1 MQAFT
6 EREPFRIWCLVADR
20 TGHGTHFM
28 RHTHIN
34 SYWNLSF
41 WLFDRNL
48 LATQRKWPNMCTQ
61 QIPYPNYT
69 NSIDLAR
76 SFGYS
81 GIIVASYARI
91 HFLNWFSLD
100 SRFCSLHLFPF
111 FPYVLFKFFHLEI
124 LLYDEVVHSF
134 MRLYSIT
141 VIYCIRFKWI
151 YEAFHSFVHTKIGK
165 TYQYGMELLPFN

>member
-6 EREPFRIWCLVADR
+6 EREPFRIWCSVADR

-111 FPYVLFKFFHLEI
+111 FRMYYSNFSTWKFYYMTKSYIVLCDYTALLSFTVFDSSEFTRHSI
-124 LLYDEVVHSF
+124 LLY
-134 MRLYSIT
+134 T
-141 VIYCIRFKWI
+141 QK
-151 YEAFHSFVHTKIGK
+151 
-165 TYQYGMELLPFN
+165 